1 MATIF
6 ASGLIDTA
14 RASKHKRIPGE
25 WLPLRESA
33 FRVIALNTS
42 PVFGYGHYTT
52 PAVVYASTDRL
63 LFVKIACP
71 KDLKK
76 KYGQA
81 ILTTKNA
88 DLLH

>member
-42 PVFGYGHYTT
+42 PVS
-52 PAVVYASTDRL
+52 YASTDRL